1 MNPEWRNRYE
11 VAVQAAHQAGQLARR
26 YFDGSFTVE
35 WKADSSPVTV
45 ADREAEQLL
54 RHTLLG
60 AFPHD
65 GFLGEESG
73 HTPGTSGFR
82 WIIDPIDGT
91 RSFVRGIPLWATLV
105 GLEYRDEQIAGI
117 ADVPALGHTYRALR
131 GDGAYRDDRRIQVS
145 EVNDLSQAIV
155 FYSSLSWFVNSG
167 HQDTFLE
174 LVRRTERTR
183 GFGDFYGFVLVAQG
197 SGELMI
203 EHGVHAWDVAAIKP
217 IIEEAGGRFSDWSG
231 GTSIHRP
238 DVIVSNGKLHDEALA
253 ILQAHAGARARSETT

>member
-1 MNPEWRNRYE
+1 VNSEWRSRYE
-11 VAVQAAHQAGQLARR
+11 LAVQTAHKAAQLAQR
-26 YFDGSFTVE
+26 YFDGTFAIE
-35 WKADSSPVTV
+35 WKTDHSPVTV

-54 RHTLLG
+54 RQTLLA

-65 GFLGEESG
+65 GFLGEEFG
-73 HTPGTSGFR
+73 DTPGTSGYR

-117 ADVPALGHTYRALR
+117 ADAPALGHAYRALR
-131 GDGAYRDDRRIQVS
+131 GDGAYCNNRRIHVS
-145 EVNDLSQAIV
+145 DVNELSQALV
-155 FYSSLSWFVNSG
+155 FYSSLSWFIKAG
-167 HQDTFLE
+167 HQETFCE

-197 SGELMI
+197 SGELMV

-217 IIEEAGGRFSDWSG
+217 LIEEAGGRFSDWEG

-238 DVIVSNGKLHDEALA
+238 DVIVSNGKLHDAALA
-253 ILQAHAGARARSETT
+253 ILQNQSK